1 MISQKCQM
9 ILRIWKYALG
19 SFSDEKTER
28 YDNAIVIVR
37 SIVFFSY
44 LITNCF
50 IVAGVIRHWD
60 SNQSGTVVSPHLDD
74 SAILRS
80 NKQRTP

>member
-9 ILRIWKYALG
+9 IL
-19 SFSDEKTER
+19 D
-28 YDNAIVIVR
+28 
-37 SIVFFSY
+37 
-44 LITNCF
+44 
-50 IVAGVIRHWD
+50 WD

-74 SAILRS
+74 SAILKS

>member
-1 MISQKCQM
+1 MTFPKFRMIAKV
-9 ILRIWKYALG
+9 WKYALG
-19 SFSDEKTER
+19 SFSDEKTEG

-60 SNQSGTVVSPHLDD
+60 SNQSVPIVSPHLDD
-74 SAILRS
+74 GAIITR
-80 NKQRTP
+80 

>member
-9 ILRIWKYALG
+9 ILRVWKYALG

-28 YDNAIVIVR
+28 YDNAIVVVR

-50 IVAGVIRHWD
+50 IIAGVIRHWD
-60 SNQSGTVVSPHLDD
+60 SNQSVPIVSPHLDD
-74 SAILRS
+74 SAIIT
-80 NKQRTP
+80 K